1 MEVPLY
7 AVIFVLLVVVLVLI
21 FRPRKVE
28 VPAIEEL
35 ESKLRFA
42 LASAASVKEIQ
53 DALEGLPH
61 DLLESITRSLG
72 KRTGKLNELLA
83 TFELTQYDRLF
94 YLGEPIDFVGVK
106 YGEGIDFIE
115 VKTGKARLSEDERK
129 LKELIDAK
137 MINYVPL
144 SVEKIGIAEHI
155 DTEEIERQFEPGGKV
170 KLALQ
175 YFGGK

>member
-1 MEVPLY
+1 VEIFLY
-7 AVIFVLLVVVLVLI
+7 VIIGILAVIVLVLL

-28 VPAIEEL
+28 LPAIDEL
-35 ESKLRFA
+35 ENKLRFA

-53 DALEGLPH
+53 DALEDLPH

-106 YGEGIDFIE
+106 YGESIDFIE
-115 VKTGKARLSEDERK
+115 VKTGKAGLTPAERE
-129 LKELIDAK
+129 LKDLIETK
-137 MINYVPL
+137 RVNYVPL
-144 SVEKIGIAEHI
+144 SVNKIGIAEHI
-155 DTEEIERQFEPGGKV
+155 DTGEDSTPEV
-170 KLALQ
+170 
-175 YFGGK
+175 

>member
-1 MEVPLY
+1 MEIALY
-7 AVIFVLLVVVLVLI
+7 VIIFVLLVVILVLVL
-21 FRPRKVE
+21 RPRKIK

-53 DALEGLPH
+53 GTLEGLPH

-94 YLGEPIDFVGVK
+94 YLGEPIDFVGIK
-106 YGEGIDFIE
+106 YGEGVDFIE
-115 VKTGKARLSEDERK
+115 VKTGKASLSPAERE
-129 LKELIDAK
+129 LKDLIESK
-137 MINYVPL
+137 RVNYVPL
-144 SVEKIGIAEHI
+144 SVQKIGIAEHI
-155 DTEEIERQFEPGGKV
+155 DTGEMGEQG
-170 KLALQ
+170 
-175 YFGGK
+175 

>member
-1 MEVPLY
+1 MEIPLY
-7 AVIFVLLVVVLVLI
+7 IIIGVLLVIVLVLL

-42 LASAASVKEIQ
+42 LASAVSVKEIQ
-53 DALEGLPH
+53 DALDDLPH

-83 TFELTQYDRLF
+83 TFELTKYDRLF

-106 YGEGIDFIE
+106 YGEGVDFIE
-115 VKTGKARLSEDERK
+115 VKTGKARLTEDEKR
-129 LKELIDAK
+129 LKDLIDSK
-137 MINYVPL
+137 LVNYVPL
-144 SVEKIGIAEHI
+144 SVQKIGIAEHI
-155 DTEEIERQFEPGGKV
+155 DTEGSGEEV
-170 KLALQ
+170 
-175 YFGGK
+175 